1 MNLQLKAKKLYIDGT
16 EVTKHFNIKEININ
30 EDLEALAI
38 CELKID
44 YDVLEL
50 KADLVLM
57 LKGMKESELIDF
69 IDEAN
74 NLLEDM

>member
-1 MNLQLKAKKLYIDGT
+1 MNLQLKQNKLYYKDV

-30 EDLEALAI
+30 EEMETLAV
-38 CELKID
+38 CEIKID
-44 YDVLEL
+44 YDILEL
-50 KADLVLM
+50 KSDLVLM

-74 NLLEDM
+74 NLLKDM